1 MNSRDFRL
9 HIYNQNFSF
18 ICFSV
23 DIKLI
28 NFLILGLS
36 VAVDVFT
43 LVCISAERYIAIC
56 RPLLILKL
64 QSLRF
69 AYFLN
74 GLILFLIWTF
84 GLLTALP
91 NIPMHNL
98 CSLPKSGTFKCER
111 VNSTYFDERFYM
123 VALVG
128 KNIYLQKKKNLV
140 FFVLFFK

>member
-1 MNSRDFRL
+1 
-9 HIYNQNFSF
+9 
-18 ICFSV
+18 
-23 DIKLI
+23 LI
-28 NFLILGLS
+28 ILGLS

-43 LVCISAERYIAIC
+43 LVCISVERYIAIC

-69 AYFLN
+69 ANFLN

-98 CSLPKSGTFKCER
+98 CSLPKPGRFKCEK
-111 VNSTYFDERFYM
+111 VNPIYFDDRLYM

-128 KNIYLQKKKNLV
+128 KNIYL
-140 FFVLFFK
+140 